1 MTSKHDLWSLFL
13 GHFIHTFKGTHP
25 LSYVGDG
32 DALCIKRNLF
42 DHCMPHSLCCS
53 SPEWAL
59 GKVSLSMR
67 EYGTPFP
74 LQHFSQGKKFNY
86 PKKSFQN
93 SWVFC
98 QSINKT
104 INPKSHESHEI
115 SDSLDQPFKFCLL
128 LSGLFPKYTCFPS
141 QKKKKFQSLEHL
153 QQWSYK
159 AIMLF

>member
-128 LSGLFPKYTCFPS
+128 YLECFQNIHTSLRIKKSFNPYNLQSIFILFCLK
-141 QKKKKFQSLEHL
+141 
-153 QQWSYK
+153 
-159 AIMLF
+159 

>member
-98 QSINKT
+98 QSINKKT

-128 LSGLFPKYTCFPS
+128 YLECFQNIHTS
-141 QKKKKFQSLEHL
+141 LQKKMSFNPYNLQS
-153 QQWSYK
+153 
-159 AIMLF
+159 IFILFCFK